1 MSGQKALLVPTT
13 ALLSCSHGTTPV
25 VVIQVEALEMGWDF
39 RKSLRAGPVRV
50 NVSKSGIGGSAG
62 VPGARVGVGPRG
74 PYVAGGLS

>member
-1 MSGQKALLVPTT
+1 
-13 ALLSCSHGTTPV
+13 
-25 VVIQVEALEMGWDF
+25 MGWYF

-50 NVSKSGIGGSAG
+50 NVSKSGIGVSAG